1 MPIDATQL
9 IRSLASIAGQIG
21 ALPKEGRNNG
31 MNFSFV
37 GVNQMTEAARPL
49 LAEAGIIIYPH
60 VIRDMSHDVGQ
71 TSRGTAQTEAYLLV
85 QFQVTDGVSF
95 IEIETPGEAHDTG
108 DKAFNK
114 AMTAAYKNCLSKLL
128 MIGADEDNDANSGDA
143 RQVRGQDVQA
153 QQRAPRAQAP
163 SKPQYGTCEQ
173 HNIEFFKTEN
183 MRSPAHRPA
192 VDGDRWCDMPAQDW
206 EWFQKRDKAMGHVQ
220 ALSADPEAR
229 RQWVNAALPDMA
241 GVNPQEWQADD
252 YDRLIAIASAAELS
266 VQQGG
271 TAADVLPDF
280 SIQGEAPVHA

>member
-1 MPIDATQL
+1 MPTDATNL
-9 IRSLASIAGQIG
+9 IQSLASIAGQIG
-21 ALPKEGRNNG
+21 ALPNEGRNNG

-60 VIRDMSHDVGQ
+60 LIRDMSHDVGQ

-128 MIGADEDNDANSGDA
+128 MIGADEDNDANSGEY
-143 RQVRGQDVQA
+143 RQISRSGSSPSTVV
-153 QQRAPRAQAP
+153 QRAPAA
-163 SKPQYGTCEQ
+163 SKPQYGNCEQ

-206 EWFQKRDKAMGHVQ
+206 EWFQKRDQAMSHVQ
-220 ALSADPEAR
+220 TLSTAPEAR
-229 RQWVNAALPDMA
+229 RQWVDAALPDMA
-241 GVNPQEWQADD
+241 GISPQEWQADD

-271 TAADVLPDF
+271 TAADVLPEGQT
-280 SIQGEAPVHA
+280 SLYV

>member
-1 MPIDATQL
+1 MPTDATQL

-60 VIRDMSHDVGQ
+60 LIRDMSHDVGQ

-143 RQVRGQDVQA
+143 RQVLRQDVQA
-153 QQRAPRAQAP
+153 QQRAPRSQAV
-163 SKPQYGTCEQ
+163 KGQYGNCDL
-173 HNIEFFKTEN
+173 HDIEFFKTEN
-183 MRSPAHRPA
+183 MRSPAHRPIENG
-192 VDGDRWCDMPAQDW
+192 GDWCNMPTQDW

-220 ALSADPEAR
+220 ALSDDSEVR
-229 RQWVNAALPDMA
+229 RQWVDLALPDKA
-241 GVNPQEWQADD
+241 GINPDEWLISD

-271 TAADVLPDF
+271 TAADVLPE
-280 SIQGEAPVHA
+280 IQGEAPVHA